1 MRLVYTIYFLISASV
16 EENSSVYKP
25 GATVTVK
32 EEGVEKSAGSDSV
45 KEDKSVK
52 KSAANKNVNVKKS
65 KTENG
70 KCPTQ

>member
-1 MRLVYTIYFLISASV
+1 MRLVYIIHFLISATV
-16 EENSSVYKP
+16 KENGTVYKP

-32 EEGVEKSAGSDSV
+32 EEGVKKSAGSDAV
-45 KEDKSVK
+45 KEDEGVK
-52 KSAANKNVNVKKS
+52 KSANKNVDVKKS